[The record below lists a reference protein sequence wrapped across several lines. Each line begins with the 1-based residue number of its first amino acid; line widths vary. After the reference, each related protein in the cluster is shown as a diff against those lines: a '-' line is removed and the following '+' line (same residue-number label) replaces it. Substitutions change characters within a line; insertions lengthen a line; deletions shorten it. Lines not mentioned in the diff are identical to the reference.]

1 MSEWKQLTEYIS
13 KSKTILLSTHRDPDG
28 DGLGSEIGFY
38 YYLKSINKNVNIV
51 NISPTPNKYKFL
63 DQEQIIQAYD
73 RKIDSLIIDTD
84 LVIVF
89 DLGDFTR
96 LGELGER
103 IKENNINVVNM
114 DHHIPRDDSPY
125 IFSIVNQ
132 KSPSTTYMIWKYFEY
147 LNINN
152 SPLSDNIAIA
162 LYTGLVNDTGS
173 FRYNLV
179 TSDSHN
185 MASHLLESNVNPDE
199 IYTQIYENRSIS
211 KINLL
216 ASMISK
222 IKFFQ
227 NNKVAYTIINK
238 ETFSKS
244 DSSIDDAEGFSE
256 FIRGIDGIEISFSI
270 IQRNDIYKISF
281 RSSGTYTVNDIAA
294 LFGGGGHLLAA
305 GCTINRQ
312 DLDETI
318 ETILTECSRKI
329 NNVN

>member
-1 MSEWKQLTEYIS
+1 MSQWEQLTEYIS
-13 KSKTILLSTHRDPDG
+13 KSENILLSTHRDPDG
-28 DGLGSEIGFY
+28 DGLGSEVGFY
-38 YYLKSINKNVNIV
+38 YYLKSIDKNVNIV
-51 NISPTPNKYKFL
+51 NISPTPDKYKFL
-63 DQEQIIQAYD
+63 DQEQIIHAYD
-73 RKIDSLIIDTD
+73 RKMDSLISKID

-89 DLGDFTR
+89 DLGDFSR
-96 LGELGER
+96 LGELGEK

-114 DHHIPRDDSPY
+114 DHHISRDDSLY
-125 IFSIVNQ
+125 ALSIVHQ

-152 SPLSDNIAIA
+152 SPLSDNIAIP
-162 LYTGLVNDTGS
+162 LYAGLVNDTGS
-173 FRYNLV
+173 FRYNSV

-199 IYTQIYENRSIS
+199 IYTQIYENSSIS

-216 ASMISK
+216 ASMISN

-227 NNKVAYTIINK
+227 DEKVAYTIINK

-244 DSSIDDAEGFSE
+244 DSSIEDAGGFSE

-270 IQRNDIYKISF
+270 IEKNDIYKISF

-305 GCTINRQ
+305 GCTIDNQ

-318 ETILTECSRKI
+318 ETILAECSRKI
-329 NNVN
+329 NNGN